1 MQGVIGL
8 RSNCFGWGRSSGKAS
23 LHLEFYHLIE
33 KSWRN
38 LLNLSQT
45 VFQPTVII
53 LHQLC
58 KAQFKPDPSQN
69 HLRHPVALRIKLLT
83 LLVLTTPTPLSCAS
97 QTLPFS
103 TLLLRYPM
111 LPCTFTALHIL
122 IPLATKF
129 YIPSISHPFPTWC
142 YSTYSLKCSSNISSS
157 VNPPRHP
164 TTTHILHHPGNECL
178 WQTMLGGSKN
188 TNSQP
193 YYYISQGAHRRQR
206 GVFWEELHQ
215 GPIYK
220 ELEREKV

>member
-8 RSNCFGWGRSSGKAS
+8 CSNCFGWGRSSGKAS

-38 LLNLSQT
+38 FLNLSQT

-53 LHQLC
+53 LHQLF

-69 HLRHPVALRIKLLT
+69 HLRHPVVLRIKLLT
-83 LLVLTTPTPLSCAS
+83 LLVFTTPTPLSCTS
-97 QTLPFS
+97 QTLPF
-103 TLLLRYPM
+103 TLLLGYPM
-111 LPCTFTALHIL
+111 LPCTFTCLHIL

-142 YSTYSLKCSSNISSS
+142 YSTYSLKFSSNISSS

-164 TTTHILHHPGNECL
+164 TTTHILPHPGNGCL

-193 YYYISQGAHRRQR
+193 YYYISQGAHRKQC
-206 GVFWEELHQ
+206 GVFREELHQ